1 MKIHP
6 LEKKPI
12 VINKKEFGAMK
23 RWPNRRNRGFA
34 LVVTL
39 MMLILLTLL
48 VVGMLSLSSVAL
60 RSSNRSSAQAEA
72 QANAR
77 LALMIAIGE
86 LQKSMGPDKRV
97 SARAATLAN
106 DERVG
111 LSLPPGTP
119 KAWWVGVSSSDP
131 SEAIDPSGG
140 KSVVWLVSG
149 LNPSDSPAAQISGS
163 FDDPVILYS
172 ENSLNTALLTG
183 GEPIHAG
190 KVNCPHAASGR
201 SGAYA
206 WFIEDD
212 GMKAQLAASNPG
224 VRNDLAEQLGGG
236 VLPGTYD
243 IGILDE
249 MGPVAG
255 SSPDIVSRLISIN
268 SLPLLNPNASKE
280 IARDKRFS
288 YTTRS
293 HGVLS
298 DVKNGG
304 LKKDLTIAFEKDEV
318 FAAVFGDGVPVG
330 GKFPSNYIIMDE
342 EKFALCSDLQTNG
355 YIHWEMLKDFYNLK
369 KHISTTGGIESL
381 QPVVFSGYGM
391 GYTGSID
398 GRDQPLYKNGRLGP
412 HQIGNNEDTV
422 AAQRQLPYGDYGKN
436 YYGSTEGAEL
446 EPVGFYKHSPVMPV
460 LQRLQQNA
468 WLERHVIDGVPHV
481 RTNVQIW
488 LAQYNPYNICLD
500 NRGPFSRGYSQV
512 DFDHKGLRVERS
524 PGGVQEWMT
533 RFYQGFLGR
542 TQVTSG
548 TPVLL
553 APGRSHVMAIQR
565 DTDNA
570 AENQSG
576 YYVSGTFGENVKDLS
591 MESSFMDRRLY
602 EEECQPN
609 TLTYTFG
616 LGGNRAIVHGGN
628 SNRNFNPS
636 NVGNKHWWSVSQ
648 ILWAPYSWDAF
659 TTKKIRYENVGLN
672 QLNEN
677 FMGSFAFS
685 LRTTREPVSG
695 AGPAIRPLVDSNL
708 RALLA
713 NGRWD
718 SPLGL
723 NLLAGY
729 SQDGEGEVDAQIMQM
744 NVQDDPKGYA
754 YWGGGRDPVDGY
766 DRVVL
771 FDIPRKDLVSIG
783 QLQHANVGRF
793 SYEPSYVIGNS
804 YANLRIPTDQ
814 WQASV
819 PDTYTN
825 SANWNIQGNFN
836 LYDASYLAN
845 EALWDGYTF
854 TTIPQVADNRDPSS
868 EEVPS
873 AALFSRLL
881 SGEASL
887 PNPRYLPYEPV
898 GSKFDLAT
906 LQQTTPE
913 GEETGGFHHNAGHLL
928 VDGAFNVNS
937 VSVDAWEAFLSGTHQ
952 LPYQKIDGNGV
963 VTGFAGDVEGVRFP
977 RVQASF
983 GGPTEKSS
991 LDEGYWTG
999 FRSLEQTEVR
1009 ELAEAIVEEVKKRGP
1024 FLTMGDF
1031 INRKLESEAL
1041 GQRGA
1046 LQAALDRTV
1055 NKDLDPDFEDDA
1067 NYTGIPDDSTQGAG
1081 FPGQLLQ
1088 GDVLQALAPF
1098 MSVRSDTFTVRAYG
1112 EARSPDGQKVIAR
1125 AWCEATVQRFPD
1137 PVPPTQSTQSQLA
1150 ELSNPSSPFGRQ
1162 FKIISFRW
1170 LNPQEI

>member
-1 MKIHP
+1 MSKKKIGG
-6 LEKKPI
+6 L
-12 VINKKEFGAMK
+12 K
-23 RWPNRRNRGFA
+23 RELKQHQRGFA
-34 LVVTL
+34 LIATL
-39 MMLILLTLL
+39 MLLILL
-48 VVGMLSLSSVAL
+48 VVLAVGLLSLSSVTL
-60 RSSNRSSAQAEA
+60 RSANQGAAQAEA
-72 QANAR
+72 RANAR
-77 LALMIAIGE
+77 MGLMIAIGE
-86 LQKSMGPDKRV
+86 LQKSLGPDTRI
-97 SARAATLAN
+97 SAHAALLARDPRIGIN
-106 DERVG
+106 LAPD
-111 LSLPPGTP
+111 TT
-119 KAWWVGVSSSDP
+119 KAWWLGVSSSDP
-131 SEAIDPSGG
+131 SQNVGSSAGNP
-140 KSVVWLVSG
+140 VVWLLSG
-149 LNPSDSPAAQISGS
+149 LVESDSCGDQLTGS
-163 FDDPVILYS
+163 FENPVVMYG
-172 ENSLNTALLTG
+172 ENSINTALLTG
-183 GEPIHAG
+183 GEPIRAG
-190 KVNCPHAASGR
+190 MVNVTHSTSGR
-201 SGAYA
+201 PGSYA
-206 WFIEDD
+206 WFVEDE
-212 GMKAQLAASNPG
+212 GMKGQLAASNPQL
-224 VRNDLAEQLGGG
+224 RNDLAEQLGGG
-236 VLPGTYD
+236 LLPGTYD
-243 IGILDE
+243 IGILENMD
-249 MGPVAG
+249 PVAG
-255 SSPDIVSRLISIN
+255 RSSTEISRLGLTSIN
-268 SLPLLNPNASKE
+268 SLPCIGASKE
-280 IARDKRFS
+280 IVRDKRFG

-369 KHISTTGGIESL
+369 KHISTTGGVESL

-391 GYTGSID
+391 GYSGAID

-422 AAQRQLPYGDYGKN
+422 AVQRRLPYGDYGKN
-436 YYGSTEGAEL
+436 GAAAL
-446 EPVGFYKHSPVMPV
+446 EPVDFYKHSPVVPV

-468 WLERHVIDGVPHV
+468 WLERLVTDGVPHV

-488 LAQYNPYNICLD
+488 LAQYNPYNIWLD

-533 RFYQGFLGR
+533 RFYKGFLGR

-570 AENQSG
+570 IENKSG

-591 MESSFMDRRLY
+591 MESSYMDRRLY

-609 TLTYTFG
+609 TLTYTFN

-636 NVGNKHWWSVSQ
+636 NVGNKHGWSVSQ

-766 DRVVL
+766 DRVIL
-771 FDIPRKDLVSIG
+771 FDIPRKDLISIG
-783 QLQHANVGRF
+783 QLQHANLGRF

-814 WQASV
+814 WRASV
-819 PDTYTN
+819 SDTYTN
-825 SANWNIQGNFN
+825 TANWNIQGNFN

-845 EALWDGYTF
+845 EVLWDGYTF

-868 EEVPS
+868 EEAPS

-898 GSKFDLAT
+898 GSKFDLAS
-906 LQQTTPE
+906 LQQTTPA
-913 GEETGGFHHNAGHLL
+913 GEETGGFHHNAGHVM
-928 VDGAFNVNS
+928 VDGSFNVNS

-1024 FLTMGDF
+1024 FLSMAEF
-1031 INRKLESEAL
+1031 VNRKLEAGEL
-1041 GQRGA
+1041 GQRGT
-1046 LQAALDRTV
+1046 LQAALDATV
-1055 NKDLDPDFEDDA
+1055 NKDLDSHFESDA
-1067 NYTGIPDDSTQGAG
+1067 GHPGIPGHSTQGAG

-1098 MSVRSDTFTVRAYG
+1098 MTVRSDTFTIRTYG
-1112 EARSPDGQKVIAR
+1112 ETRSPDGQEVLAR

-1137 PVPPTQSTQSQLA
+1137 PVPHSQSSQDALSELA
-1150 ELSNPSSPFGRQ
+1150 EPSSQFGRR
-1162 FKIISFRW
+1162 FKITSFRW
-1170 LNPQEI
+1170 LHPEEI